1 MEPLLVEIK
10 QDRPGFDRFIGSWV
24 CLGNLNVAIDVGP
37 SNSVHRL
44 IRSLLE
50 RGIERI
56 DFVLLSHIH
65 LDHGGGL
72 AEFLDQFPMALAVC
86 HQKGM
91 RHLIEPSKLWES
103 SRKVL
108 GDMAHLYGEPRP
120 VPAERILPHTEP
132 GIDGLEIIETP
143 GHAPHHLSFLY
154 EDHLFVGEAGGNY
167 FSLGESDYLRPAT
180 PPLFYLE
187 NALESLELI
196 LEKKRLPICYSHFGR
211 ADDSHE
217 MLKRS
222 REQLLLWK
230 DVISGEGRRGKGLIE
245 EKCVDLLL
253 AKDPNLE
260 AFGSMPV
267 PVQQRERWFLLNS
280 IKGYL
285 GYFSSLEN

>member
-10 QDRPGFDRFIGSWV
+10 QDRPGFDHFIGSWV
-24 CLGNLNVAIDVGP
+24 YRGNPTIAIDVGP

-44 IRSLLE
+44 IRALRE
-50 RGIERI
+50 TGIESI
-56 DFVLLSHIH
+56 DYVLLSHIH

-72 AEFLDQFPMALAVC
+72 AGFLDQFPTALAVC
-86 HQKGM
+86 HQKGV
-91 RHLIEPSKLWES
+91 RHLLDPSKLWES

-120 VPAERILPHTEP
+120 VPAERILPHTEVD
-132 GIDGLEIIETP
+132 IDGLEIIETP
-143 GHAPHHLSFLY
+143 GHAPHHLSFVY
-154 EDHLFVGEAGGNY
+154 QGHLFVGEAAGNY
-167 FSLGESDYLRPAT
+167 FRMDGYEYLRPAT
-180 PPLFYLE
+180 PPVFILDTSLQSLDLLLE
-187 NALESLELI
+187 NEE
-196 LEKKRLPICYSHFGR
+196 LPICYSHFGR